1 MLNSD
6 RGYKKMQAKDE
17 ENTRYV
23 AAIPSIRK
31 EETNEINLVA
41 TPFIREGAVLA
52 AKNEETAVVVPRVIQ
67 RPDADV
73 STGIYSPRFFATKKA
88 LRIDWWSF

>member
-41 TPFIREGAVLA
+41 TPFIREGA
-52 AKNEETAVVVPRVIQ
+52 
-67 RPDADV
+67 
-73 STGIYSPRFFATKKA
+73 G
-88 LRIDWWSF
+88 